1 MDFTIYNFVN
11 NLYNKEKEI
20 NLIYTIKTII
30 ILFIFLIIFL
40 YYLSVIKKHLQII
53 FSFPEHIIEEKN
65 LLDERNEKVI

>member
-30 ILFIFLIIFL
+30 I
-40 YYLSVIKKHLQII
+40 
-53 FSFPEHIIEEKN
+53 
-65 LLDERNEKVI
+65 